1 MVLIINTFRNLLKWK
16 NTLIYLVI
24 ISIVPTILS
33 FVLRYE
39 VYKDTNTLTNQLNTT
54 VGIYYI
60 VVFMWVLGIPYLL
73 NIAAKGIGLIANEIS
88 DGTLGLLVSMKI
100 ARTKIIFYKWLAL
113 FISMLIIGVISILLN
128 YTIITI
134 LSNMS
139 DNIKVI
145 LAESLPGLVKYMVF
159 LCFIISSL
167 SILISLIIKSKVNAI
182 ISITVFII
190 LIFLIMPLFKNFL
203 MGYYEKYYLYYIDL
217 NYHFSLIYYH
227 FISGTNI
234 LTPDSQG
241 ILSIFMGIF
250 NMEQAID
257 FDMMMITGKQL
268 MATVPVYEYL
278 SLKIIFF
285 VWILIAVLS
294 LGISMRILVK
304 RDIT

>member
-1 MVLIINTFRNLLKWK
+1 MVLIVNTFRNLLKWK
-16 NTLIYLVI
+16 STLIYLVI
-24 ISIVPTILS
+24 VSIVPTILS

-39 VYKDTNTLTNQLNTT
+39 IYKDTNTLTNQLNTT

-60 VVFMWVLGIPYLL
+60 VVFMWVLGIPFLL

-113 FISMLIIGVISILLN
+113 FLSMLIIGVISILLN

-145 LAESLPGLVKYMVF
+145 LAESIPGLVKYMVF

-167 SILISLIIKSKVNAI
+167 SILISLIVKSRVNAI
-182 ISITVFII
+182 IIITVFII

-203 MGYYEKYYLYYIDL
+203 MGYYDKYYLYYLDF
-217 NYHFSLIYYH
+217 NYHFSLIYYN
-227 FISGTNI
+227 FISGASN

-250 NMEQAID
+250 NMEQAVD
-257 FDMMMITGKQL
+257 LDMMMITGKKFL
-268 MATVPVYEYL
+268 LTVPVYDYL

-285 VWILIAVLS
+285 VWILVGVLS
-294 LGISMRILVK
+294 LGVAMRILVK
-304 RDIT
+304 RDIS